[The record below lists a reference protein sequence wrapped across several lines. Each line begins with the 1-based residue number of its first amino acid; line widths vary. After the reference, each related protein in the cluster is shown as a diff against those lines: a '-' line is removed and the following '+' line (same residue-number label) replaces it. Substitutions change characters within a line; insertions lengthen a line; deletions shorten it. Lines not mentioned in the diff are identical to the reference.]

1 MHLIG
6 YENIKT
12 LLPVNISRDYF
23 FNKSGGTDI
32 RTTPQGKGGDTYKV
46 LDNSYKVQSPKS
58 FSLKD
63 LKVPTH
69 LFCFSQ

>member
-1 MHLIG
+1 MKTVQPIELILVSTNRVLIAS
-6 YENIKT
+6 YDSMIN
-12 LLPVNISRDYF
+12 
-23 FNKSGGTDI
+23 
-32 RTTPQGKGGDTYKV
+32 YKV
-46 LDNSYKVQSPKS
+46 LDYSYKVQSPKS